1 MNNFFLFTENNR
13 GGKVMYDNRNKIII
27 LLLILALIFSL
38 FTIFI
43 SSEEKMSV
51 SARAAALYEPET
63 KRFIYTKNENERLGM
78 ASTTKIMTALL
89 ALETLDPNEEIQVD
103 SRAIGI
109 EGSSIYLKPGETMN
123 VIDLIYSVLLQSA
136 NDAAAALAYKI
147 SDSIEA
153 FAELMNEKAR
163 SLGLCD
169 THFTNPHGLDNKEHY
184 TTAHD
189 LAIIAAEALKNEKFK
204 EISSTY
210 KKQVES
216 SETVRT
222 LVNHNK
228 MLKMYDGCIGVK
240 TGFTKKSGRCLVS
253 AAERD
258 NLTMISVTI
267 DAPNDWQDHTKM
279 LDCGFSLYEAKI
291 LAAAGEFSYEVP
303 ILGGM
308 ADCVKISNTEE
319 IKRIFEINDSDFE
332 THIKLSRYFA
342 APVNKGDILGVVIF
356 TKDGKIIASVNLLAE
371 KSVDIIKKKKDFF
384 SIFK

>member
-13 GGKVMYDNRNKIII
+13 GGKAMYDNRNKIII

-43 SSEEKMSV
+43 SSEEKMSL
-51 SARAAALYEPET
+51 SARSAALYEPET
-63 KRFIYTKNENERLGM
+63 KRFIYTKNENQRLGM
-78 ASTTKIMTALL
+78 ASTTKIMTAIL
-89 ALETLDPNEEIQVD
+89 ALEALEPNKKICVD
-103 SRAIGI
+103 SRATGI

-123 VIDLIYSVLLQSA
+123 AIDLIYSVLLQSA
-136 NDAAAALAYKI
+136 NDAAAALAYEI
-147 SDSIEA
+147 AGGIEA
-153 FAELMNEKAR
+153 FAEMMNEKAR
-163 SLGLCD
+163 SLGLCN
-169 THFTNPHGLDNKEHY
+169 THFTNPHGLDDKEHY

-189 LAIIAAEALKNEKFK
+189 LSIIAAEALENKTFK

-228 MLKMYDGCIGVK
+228 MLKMYDGCVGLK
-240 TGFTKKSGRCLVS
+240 TGFTKKCGRCLVS

-279 LDCGFSLYEAKI
+279 LDYGFSLYEARF
-291 LAAAGEFSYEVP
+291 LAIPGEFKYEIPV
-303 ILGGM
+303 LNGTSS
-308 ADCVKISNTEE
+308 CVQISNSEE
-319 IKRIFEINDSDFE
+319 IKKIFAINDSDFQ
-332 THIKLSRYFA
+332 THIKLSRYFP
-342 APVNKGDILGVVIF
+342 APINKGDILGVVIF
-356 TKDGKIIASVNLLAE
+356 TKDGEMIASVNLLAE
-371 KSVDIIKKKKDFF
+371 SSVDTVQKKKGFF
-384 SIFK
+384 NLFK